1 MPPCPSIRKGLNM
14 YEVYVAEYMGEG
26 YWHDYPPYTFNTL
39 KEAMEFADTQKGPR
53 TKVRGIKKKNS

>member
-1 MPPCPSIRKGLNM
+1 M